1 MEFDPFLLARLQF
14 AANISFHI
22 LFPTI
27 TIGLCWVLFYFRL
40 RYTFS
45 GDKAWEYAYFFWVK
59 IFALSFALG
68 VVSGITMSFQFGTN
82 WPGFME
88 RAGNIAGPLLGYE
101 VLTAFF
107 LEASFLG
114 IMLFG
119 KDRVS
124 NRTHLI
130 ATALV
135 AVGTSFSAFWILSL
149 NSWMQTPTG
158 YRIEDGVFFVESWWE
173 VIFNPSF
180 PYRLAH
186 TVTAAYLTTAF
197 IVGGVGAYHLLK
209 SDKRS
214 ERAPGARKMFSMAMW
229 MAAIVAPIQVFLG
242 DAHGLNTL
250 EHQPQKVMAMEGHYD
265 SHPDGAPLILF
276 GIPNEAEKR
285 IDYAIEIPKLSS
297 LILKHGLNEPLA
309 GLDTIP
315 DDEEPPV
322 TLVFFAFRIM
332 IALGFLMVGIGFWSL
347 WARYRGTLYSD
358 RLLHRVA
365 MVAAPSGL
373 VAVIAGWITTE
384 VGRQPYTV
392 YGLLKT
398 ADSVSPLSAGTVG
411 ATLLGFIV
419 VYFAAFGAG
428 TFYVLRLMKKGPAA
442 HGPDLED
449 KPDAPIR
456 TAGITP
462 GPAIDPNFIPAE

>member
-180 PYRLAH
+180 PYRFAH
-186 TVTAAYLTTAF
+186 MFTASLLTAAFLIMGISAWRAMR
-197 IVGGVGAYHLLK
+197 GVDGPATWKVMRTGAL
-209 SDKRS
+209 
-214 ERAPGARKMFSMAMW
+214 
-229 MAAIVAPIQVFLG
+229 MAAVLAPLQVVIG
-242 DAHGLNTL
+242 DLHGLNTL
-250 EHQPQKVMAMEGHYD
+250 EHQPAKIAAMEGIWETEK
-265 SHPDGAPLILF
+265 GAPLTLF
-276 GIPNEAEKR
+276 GFPDEEEKTTHM
-285 IDYAIEIPKLSS
+285 AIKVPKLASF
-297 LILKHGLNEPLA
+297 ILTHEWDGEVLGLNEFEGEA
-309 GLDTIP
+309 
-315 DDEEPPV
+315 PPV
-322 TLVFFAFRIM
+322 APVFWAFRV
-332 IALGFLMVGIGFWSL
+332 MVGIGMLMVLVGWWSA
-347 WARYRGTLYSD
+347 W
-358 RLLHRVA
+358 RLFRNRDENRDTQTWLLRALSV
-365 MVAAPSGL
+365 MTFSGW
-373 VAVIAGWITTE
+373 VAVLAGWYVTE
-384 VGRQPYTV
+384 IGRQPWIV
-392 YGLLKT
+392 DGLLRT
-398 ADSVSPLSAGTVG
+398 SEVVADHSSATVAGTLFGYVLLYLFLLVSYI
-411 ATLLGFIV
+411 ATLRYMATKPARSLTLTPHQRAMNDAETAEG
-419 VYFAAFGAG
+419 GA
-428 TFYVLRLMKKGPAA
+428 
-442 HGPDLED
+442 
-449 KPDAPIR
+449 
-456 TAGITP
+456 
-462 GPAIDPNFIPAE
+462 

>member
-180 PYRLAH
+180 PYRFAH
-186 TVTAAYLTTAF
+186 MFTASLLTAAFLIMGISAWRAMR
-197 IVGGVGAYHLLK
+197 GVDGPATWKVMRTGAL
-209 SDKRS
+209 
-214 ERAPGARKMFSMAMW
+214 
-229 MAAIVAPIQVFLG
+229 MAAVLAPLQVVIG
-242 DAHGLNTL
+242 DLHGLNTL
-250 EHQPQKVMAMEGHYD
+250 AHQPAKIAAMEGIWETEK
-265 SHPDGAPLILF
+265 GAPLTLF
-276 GIPNEAEKR
+276 GFPDEEEKTTHM
-285 IDYAIEIPKLSS
+285 AIKVPKLASF
-297 LILKHGLNEPLA
+297 ILTHEWDGEVLGLNEFEGEA
-309 GLDTIP
+309 
-315 DDEEPPV
+315 PPV
-322 TLVFFAFRIM
+322 APVFWAFRV
-332 IALGFLMVGIGFWSL
+332 MVGIGMLMVLVGWWSA
-347 WARYRGTLYSD
+347 W
-358 RLLHRVA
+358 RLFRNRDENRDTQTWLLRALSV
-365 MVAAPSGL
+365 MTFSGW
-373 VAVIAGWITTE
+373 VAVLAGWYVTE
-384 VGRQPYTV
+384 IGRQPWIV
-392 YGLLKT
+392 DGLLRT
-398 ADSVSPLSAGTVG
+398 SEVVADHSSATVAGTLFGYVLLYLFLLVSYI
-411 ATLLGFIV
+411 ATLRYMATKPARSLTLTPQQRAMNDAETAEG
-419 VYFAAFGAG
+419 GA
-428 TFYVLRLMKKGPAA
+428 
-442 HGPDLED
+442 
-449 KPDAPIR
+449 
-456 TAGITP
+456 
-462 GPAIDPNFIPAE
+462 

>member
-119 KDRVS
+119 KNRVS
-124 NRTHLI
+124 NRLHLVSC
-130 ATALV
+130 ALV

-158 YRIEDGVFFVESWWE
+158 FRLEDGVFFVDSWWE
-173 VIFNPSF
+173 AIFNPSF

-186 TVTAAYLTTAF
+186 MLNASLLTAAFL
-197 IVGGVGAYHLLK
+197 IMGVSAWRAMRQVDGPATWKVMRTGAL
-209 SDKRS
+209 
-214 ERAPGARKMFSMAMW
+214 
-229 MAAIVAPIQVFLG
+229 MAAVLAPLQVWIG
-242 DAHGLNTL
+242 DLHGLNTL
-250 EHQPQKVMAMEGHYD
+250 EHQPAKIAAMEGIWETEK
-265 SHPDGAPLILF
+265 GAPLTLF
-276 GIPNEAEKR
+276 GFPDEEAKTNHMAITIPHGA
-285 IDYAIEIPKLSS
+285 S
-297 LILKHGLNEPLA
+297 LILTHDWNGEIQGLNEFGDDIPPVAPVFWAFRVMVGVGMLMVLVGWWAAWRLFRRRDENRDSQLWLLRALSVMTFSGWVAVLA
-309 GLDTIP
+309 GWY
-315 DDEEPPV
+315 V
-322 TLVFFAFRIM
+322 TEI
-332 IALGFLMVGIGFWSL
+332 
-347 WARYRGTLYSD
+347 
-358 RLLHRVA
+358 
-365 MVAAPSGL
+365 
-373 VAVIAGWITTE
+373 
-384 VGRQPYTV
+384 GRQPWV
-392 YGLLKT
+392 VSGLLRT
-398 ADSVSPLSAGTVG
+398 SEVVADHSS
-411 ATLLGFIV
+411 ATLMGTL
-419 VYFAAFGAG
+419 FG
-428 TFYVLRLMKKGPAA
+428 YVLLYAFLLVSYIAALRYMATKPARSLTLTPQQRAMKAEQADDELAEG
-442 HGPDLED
+442 
-449 KPDAPIR
+449 DA
-456 TAGITP
+456 
-462 GPAIDPNFIPAE
+462 

>member
-40 RYTFS
+40 RYTLS

-149 NSWMQTPTG
+149 NSWMQTPSG
-158 YRIEDGVFFVESWWE
+158 YRIEDGVFFVDSWWE

-180 PYRLAH
+180 PYRFAH
-186 TVTAAYLTTAF
+186 MFNASLLTAAFL
-197 IVGGVGAYHLLK
+197 IMGVSAWRALKRVDGPATWKVMRTGAV
-209 SDKRS
+209 
-214 ERAPGARKMFSMAMW
+214 
-229 MAAIVAPIQVFLG
+229 MAAVLAPLQVWIG
-242 DAHGLNTL
+242 DMHGLNTL
-250 EHQPQKVMAMEGHYD
+250 EHQPAKIAAMEGIWETE
-265 SHPDGAPLILF
+265 SHAPLTLF
-276 GIPNEAEKR
+276 GFPDEEARTTHMAVKVPGL
-285 IDYAIEIPKLSS
+285 AS
-297 LILKHGLNEPLA
+297 LILTHEWDGELKGLNEFEGAHPPVAPVFWSFRVMVGVGTLMVLVGWWALWRLFRFREENSSAHPWLLRTLSVMTFSGWVAVLA
-309 GLDTIP
+309 GWY
-315 DDEEPPV
+315 V
-322 TLVFFAFRIM
+322 TEI
-332 IALGFLMVGIGFWSL
+332 
-347 WARYRGTLYSD
+347 
-358 RLLHRVA
+358 
-365 MVAAPSGL
+365 
-373 VAVIAGWITTE
+373 
-384 VGRQPYTV
+384 GRQPWIV
-392 YGLLKT
+392 DGLLRT
-398 ADSVSPLSAGTVG
+398 SEVVADHSSATVAGT
-411 ATLLGFIV
+411 L
-419 VYFAAFGAG
+419 FG
-428 TFYVLRLMKKGPAA
+428 YVLLYAFLLVSYIAALRYLATKPARSLSLSPQQQA
-442 HGPDLED
+442 M
-449 KPDAPIR
+449 A
-456 TAGITP
+456 
-462 GPAIDPNFIPAE
+462 AERSEGGA

>member
-180 PYRLAH
+180 PYRFAH
-186 TVTAAYLTTAF
+186 MFTASLLTAAFLIMGISAWRAMR
-197 IVGGVGAYHLLK
+197 GVDGPATWKVMRTGAL
-209 SDKRS
+209 
-214 ERAPGARKMFSMAMW
+214 
-229 MAAIVAPIQVFLG
+229 MAAVLAPLQVVIG
-242 DAHGLNTL
+242 DLHGLNTL
-250 EHQPQKVMAMEGHYD
+250 EHQPAKIAAMEGIWETEK
-265 SHPDGAPLILF
+265 GAPLTLF
-276 GIPNEAEKR
+276 GFPDEEEKTTHM
-285 IDYAIEIPKLSS
+285 AIKVPKLASF
-297 LILKHGLNEPLA
+297 ILTHEWNGEVLGLNEFEGEA
-309 GLDTIP
+309 
-315 DDEEPPV
+315 PPV
-322 TLVFFAFRIM
+322 APVFWAFRV
-332 IALGFLMVGIGFWSL
+332 MVGIGMLMVLVGWWSA
-347 WARYRGTLYSD
+347 W
-358 RLLHRVA
+358 RLFRNRDENRDTQTWLLRALSV
-365 MVAAPSGL
+365 MTFSGW
-373 VAVIAGWITTE
+373 VAVLAGWYVTE
-384 VGRQPYTV
+384 IGRQPWIV
-392 YGLLKT
+392 DGLLRT
-398 ADSVSPLSAGTVG
+398 SEVVADHSSATVAGTLFGYVLLYLFLLVSYI
-411 ATLLGFIV
+411 ATLRYMATKPARSLTLTPQQRAMNDAETAEG
-419 VYFAAFGAG
+419 GA
-428 TFYVLRLMKKGPAA
+428 
-442 HGPDLED
+442 
-449 KPDAPIR
+449 
-456 TAGITP
+456 
-462 GPAIDPNFIPAE
+462 

>member
-119 KDRVS
+119 KNRVS
-124 NRTHLI
+124 NRLHLVSC
-130 ATALV
+130 ALV

-158 YRIEDGVFFVESWWE
+158 FRLEDGVFFVDSWWE
-173 VIFNPSF
+173 AIFNPSF

-186 TVTAAYLTTAF
+186 MLNASLLTAAFL
-197 IVGGVGAYHLLK
+197 IMGVSAWRAMRQVDGPATWKVMRTGAL
-209 SDKRS
+209 
-214 ERAPGARKMFSMAMW
+214 
-229 MAAIVAPIQVFLG
+229 MAAVLAPLQVWIG
-242 DAHGLNTL
+242 DLHGLNTL
-250 EHQPQKVMAMEGHYD
+250 EHQPAKIAAMEGIWETEK
-265 SHPDGAPLILF
+265 GAPLTLF
-276 GIPNEAEKR
+276 GFPDEEAKTNHMAITIPHGA
-285 IDYAIEIPKLSS
+285 S
-297 LILKHGLNEPLA
+297 LILTHDWNGEIQGLNEF
-309 GLDTIP
+309 G
-315 DDEEPPV
+315 DDIPPV
-322 TLVFFAFRIM
+322 APVFWSFRIM
-332 IALGFLMVGIGFWSL
+332 VGVGMLMVMVGW
-347 WARYRGTLYSD
+347 WAAWRLFRRRDED
-358 RLLHRVA
+358 RDNQIWLLRALSV
-365 MVAAPSGL
+365 MTFSGW
-373 VAVIAGWITTE
+373 VAVLAGWYVTE
-384 VGRQPYTV
+384 IGRQPWIV
-392 YGLLKT
+392 SGLLRT
-398 ADSVSPLSAGTVG
+398 SEVVADHSSATVMGT
-411 ATLLGFIV
+411 L
-419 VYFAAFGAG
+419 FG
-428 TFYVLRLMKKGPAA
+428 YVLLYVFLLVSYIAALRYMATKPARSLTLTPQQRAMKAEQADDELAEG
-442 HGPDLED
+442 
-449 KPDAPIR
+449 DA
-456 TAGITP
+456 
-462 GPAIDPNFIPAE
+462 

>member
-1 MEFDPFLLARLQF
+1 MPVEFDPFLLARLQF

-180 PYRLAH
+180 PYRFAH
-186 TVTAAYLTTAF
+186 MFTASLLTAAFLIMGISAWRAMR
-197 IVGGVGAYHLLK
+197 GVDGPATWKVMRTGAL
-209 SDKRS
+209 
-214 ERAPGARKMFSMAMW
+214 
-229 MAAIVAPIQVFLG
+229 MAAVLAPLQVFIG
-242 DAHGLNTL
+242 DLHGLNTL
-250 EHQPQKVMAMEGHYD
+250 EHQPAKIAAMEGIWETEK
-265 SHPDGAPLILF
+265 GAPLTLF
-276 GIPNEAEKR
+276 GFPDEEEKTTHM
-285 IDYAIEIPKLSS
+285 AIKVPKLASF
-297 LILKHGLNEPLA
+297 ILTHEWDGEVLGLNEFEGEA
-309 GLDTIP
+309 
-315 DDEEPPV
+315 PPV
-322 TLVFFAFRIM
+322 APVFWAFRV
-332 IALGFLMVGIGFWSL
+332 MVGIGMLMVLVGWWSA
-347 WARYRGTLYSD
+347 W
-358 RLLHRVA
+358 RLFRNRDENRDTQTWLLRALSV
-365 MVAAPSGL
+365 MTFSGW
-373 VAVIAGWITTE
+373 VAVLAGWYVTE
-384 VGRQPYTV
+384 IGRQPWIV
-392 YGLLKT
+392 DGLLRT
-398 ADSVSPLSAGTVG
+398 SEVVADHSSATVAGTLFGYVLLYLFLLVSYI
-411 ATLLGFIV
+411 ATLRYMATKPARSLTLTPQQRAMNDAETAEG
-419 VYFAAFGAG
+419 GA
-428 TFYVLRLMKKGPAA
+428 
-442 HGPDLED
+442 
-449 KPDAPIR
+449 
-456 TAGITP
+456 
-462 GPAIDPNFIPAE
+462 

>member
-88 RAGNIAGPLLGYE
+88 KAGNIAGPLLGYE

-119 KDRVS
+119 KNRVS
-124 NRTHLI
+124 NRLHL
-130 ATALV
+130 TSCALV

-158 YRIEDGVFFVESWWE
+158 FRLEDGVFYVDSWWTA
-173 VIFNPSF
+173 IFNPSF

-186 TVTAAYLTTAF
+186 MFNASLLTAAFL
-197 IVGGVGAYHLLK
+197 IMGVSAWRAMRRVDGPATWKVMRTGAV
-209 SDKRS
+209 
-214 ERAPGARKMFSMAMW
+214 
-229 MAAIVAPIQVFLG
+229 MAAVLAPLQVWIG
-242 DAHGLNTL
+242 DLHGLNTL
-250 EHQPQKVMAMEGHYD
+250 EHQPAKIAAMEGVWETE
-265 SHPDGAPLILF
+265 SNVPLTLF
-276 GIPNEAEKR
+276 GFPDEEQR
-285 IDYAIEIPKLSS
+285 TTHMAIKVPGLGS
-297 LILKHGLNEPLA
+297 LILTHDWNGELKGLNDFEGDHPPVAPVFWSFRVMVGVGVLMVLVGWWAAWRLFRRRDENRDAQVWLLRALSVMTFSGWVAVLA
-309 GLDTIP
+309 GWY
-315 DDEEPPV
+315 V
-322 TLVFFAFRIM
+322 TEI
-332 IALGFLMVGIGFWSL
+332 
-347 WARYRGTLYSD
+347 
-358 RLLHRVA
+358 
-365 MVAAPSGL
+365 
-373 VAVIAGWITTE
+373 
-384 VGRQPYTV
+384 GRQPWMVSGLMRTSEVVADHSSATV
-392 YGLLKT
+392 M
-398 ADSVSPLSAGTVG
+398 GT
-411 ATLLGFIV
+411 L
-419 VYFAAFGAG
+419 FG
-428 TFYVLRLMKKGPAA
+428 YVLLYVFLLVSYIAALRYMATKPARSLSLTPQQRAMK
-442 HGPDLED
+442 
-449 KPDAPIR
+449 
-456 TAGITP
+456 
-462 GPAIDPNFIPAE
+462 AERADDEQAEGEA